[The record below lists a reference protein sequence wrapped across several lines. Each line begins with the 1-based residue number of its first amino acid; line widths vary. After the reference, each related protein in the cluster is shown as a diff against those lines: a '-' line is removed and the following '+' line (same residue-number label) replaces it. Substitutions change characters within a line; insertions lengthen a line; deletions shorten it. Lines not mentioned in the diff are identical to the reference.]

1 MKYPILLTALIFFQI
16 TLNAQTDTT
25 FFNSFVVL
33 MKDNLM
39 RIGDGNGKEVF
50 QKQFYSPYEYLADI
64 DADELDELI
73 IVDSILTNGKLNFTI
88 YLFNGETNFKLIDS
102 IYSGSFFPFITY
114 SEEIE
119 SIIIETGNHE
129 FEKFNQSA
137 EAPSLP
143 INLWKIEN
151 DELFLINDELYEPF
165 ISENTNLIHLIDFY
179 SHEKI
184 TDCQT
189 INLYKGIIASTFA
202 NYINAG
208 EQTIAAQ
215 MLKKYYP
222 CDDIDVFKQEIID
235 LIFPK
240 AKE

>member
-1 MKYPILLTALIFFQI
+1 MKYSILLTALIFVQI

-25 FFNSFVVL
+25 FFNSFRVFVE
-33 MKDNLM
+33 DNLVKVE
-39 RIGDGNGKEVF
+39 DGKGKLVF
-50 QKQFYSPYEYLADI
+50 QKQFYRPYEYLADI
-64 DADELDELI
+64 DADEFDELI
-73 IVDSILTNGKLNFTI
+73 IVDSIVTSGKLNFTI
-88 YLFNGETNFKLIDS
+88 YLFGGETNFKLIDS

-119 SIIIETGNHE
+119 SIIIETGIPE

-165 ISENTNLIHLIDFY
+165 IFENTNLIQFIDFY

-184 TDCQT
+184 LDCSASQS
-189 INLYKGIIASTFA
+189 YKGIIASAFV

-208 EQTIAAQ
+208 EQSLATQ

-222 CDDIDVFKQEIID
+222 CDDNEVFKQEIID